1 MFRIPKNKQGYGYK
15 YTDLSQIHK
24 LLEENGLSYYQ
35 YVQRIGEDDYVMTV
49 RIDAE
54 GNEDKPLQGCRVVQA
69 TLSGKSNPA
78 QEQGSALTYARRYS
92 LLLAYGL
99 ATEDDDA
106 AMLTDTTVKGKIQST
121 GIKTPP
127 KRNEKF
133 NKIINDQQFVNVT
146 DALDDMGLTQTAIV
160 NRFGVGSIS
169 EMTMMM
175 YDEFMDGYHKWKEGQ
190 K

>member
-1 MFRIPKNKQGYGYK
+1 MFRVPKNKQGYGYK

-35 YVQRIGEDDYVMTV
+35 YTQRIDGDDYIFTV
-49 RIDAE
+49 CIDAD
-54 GNEDKPLQGCRVVQA
+54 GNESQPLQGCRVVQA

-92 LLLAYGL
+92 LLMAYGL

-106 AMLTDTTVKGKIQST
+106 ESLTQTPVKGKVQST
-121 GIKTPP
+121 AKTAPSR
-127 KRNEKF
+127 RNEKF
-133 NKIINDQQFVNVT
+133 NKTINDQQFVNVT
-146 DALDDMGLTQTAIV
+146 DALDDMGATQLAVLT
-160 NRFGVGSIS
+160 RFGVGSIR
-169 EMTMMM
+169 EMTMTM
-175 YDEFMDGYHKWKEGQ
+175 YEDFMDGYHKWKEGQ

>member
-1 MFRIPKNKQGYGYK
+1 MFRVPKNKQGYGYK

-35 YVQRIGEDDYVMTV
+35 YVQRIDGDDYIFTV
-49 RIDAE
+49 CVDAD
-54 GNEDKPLQGCRVVQA
+54 GNESQPLQGCRVVQA

-92 LLLAYGL
+92 LQMAYGL

-106 AMLTDTTVKGKIQST
+106 ESLTQTPAKGKVQST

-127 KRNEKF
+127 KRNENF
-133 NKIINDQQFVNVT
+133 NKTINDQQFVNVT
-146 DALDDMGLTQTAIV
+146 DALDDMGATQLAVLT
-160 NRFGVGSIS
+160 RFGVGSIR
-169 EMTMMM
+169 EMTMTM
-175 YDEFMDGYHKWKEGQ
+175 YDDFMDGYHKWKEGQ